1 MEKYE
6 IIEFSKIYKRIME
19 IELTL
24 KARVK
29 HSLSVTYPNKM
40 FYRLIPFLKSI
51 PHNKYIAKTKK
62 NINRDRINDI
72 INSNKTEEEKL
83 DKLLNI
89 IYLSDLLLMLAEYKQ
104 LFSDR
109 KFINYL
115 YYKKVDHNY
124 IKKYAVQLRN
134 LRNTVMHFDINNY
147 LNNKKLYLEA
157 LNFWE
162 NLLFCTNSFIH
173 ELPQV
178 KPKTM
183 TILKLIAKECP
194 EILEM
199 DDRIICDVFDDIAFI
214 NGLPISELPPYW
226 SIGRGIYEIKR
237 RNKLKKK

>member
-40 FYRLIPFLKSI
+40 FYRLIPFLQSI
-51 PHNKYIAKTKK
+51 PHNKYITKTKK

-72 INSNKTEEEKL
+72 INSKNTEESKL
-83 DKLLNI
+83 DKILNI

-115 YYKKVDHNY
+115 YYKKVNHNY
-124 IKKYAVQLRN
+124 IKKYAVPLRQ
-134 LRNTVMHFDINNY
+134 LRNTVMHFDIYNY
-147 LNNKKLYLEA
+147 LSNKKIYLEA
-157 LNFWE
+157 LTFWE
-162 NLLFCTNSFIH
+162 QLLFCSNSFIH
-173 ELPQV
+173 ELPQI
-178 KPKTM
+178 KPKTA
-183 TILKLIAKECP
+183 TILKLMAKECP

-199 DDRIICDVFDDIAFI
+199 NDRIICDIFDDIAFI
-214 NGLPISELPPYW
+214 NGLPISKLPSYW
-226 SIGRGIYEIKR
+226 TIGRGIYNIKQKIKT
-237 RNKLKKK
+237 NE